1 MSQGQWIA
9 IPSAVQSI
17 LSLPC
22 EQTRWDF
29 QDARFPSV
37 TAGIRQACTAVD
49 LSNLTLIPCQ
59 KLTLLTV
66 KKKNQHM
73 IKKAFDECQR
83 LNHYHLITTS

>member
-22 EQTRWDF
+22 EQMRWDF

-66 KKKNQHM
+66 KKKKTQHM
-73 IKKAFDECQR
+73 IKKS
-83 LNHYHLITTS
+83 L